1 MSHKEIPKDEKS
13 WIGKKGFD
21 EAQYYDNDKYEI
33 GFSKSDES
41 IRQKV
46 LETAQRLDEDIEVR
60 VEDGHVT
67 LTGKV
72 RNAENTEELPRTI
85 AGFSGVKEIQN
96 NLLS

>member
-1 MSHKEIPKDEKS
+1 MSDKEIPMDEKS
-13 WIGKKGFD
+13 WVGKKGFD
-21 EAQYYDNDKYEI
+21 EAQYYNNDKYEI

-46 LETAQRLDEDIEVR
+46 LETAERLGENIEVK

-72 RNAENTEELPRTI
+72 KHAENTEELPRTI
-85 AGFSGVKEIQN
+85 SGFSGVKEIQN
-96 NLLS
+96 NLLC